1 MLIAAGEW
9 DRILDSSAN
18 LVTSASTL
26 KPYYHFSDSLI
37 LYFYMFER
45 QPWLKEQF
53 FNLITSVT
61 GLNIREQDQ
70 DAICRKL
77 YYRIKTL
84 HISTPDAYY
93 KLLIS
98 STLQSQQ
105 EWRELILE
113 LTTTESYFF
122 RDKGVFK
129 LLKTVIFPQ
138 LIEKAKHRFYQGA
151 ESQSKPD
158 IKTQK
163 LPPMSVNYS
172 SNTSLNQQRADFPA
186 KPTLRIWSAGCS
198 TGEEPYSLAICL
210 QELIPD
216 WEQWDLMI
224 LGTDINEIALEKAR
238 QGVYNSWSFRSVNDN
253 IKQQYFAPQ
262 KSNLMI
268 HKSIKKY
275 VHFMYSNLVQDVFP
289 MALNPDLPITIA
301 EMDLI
306 ICRNVFVY
314 FEPRFIGLVLQKF
327 WQTLNPGG
335 YLITGHAEL
344 HSQDVNLFKAHIFPE
359 SVVYQKPENFSV
371 SPPPASSVPL
381 SRDFSDRNHQH
392 YSPQPVYLEEQ
403 ISKSGISGSK
413 IDTPSLVESKVV
425 HLPTAFHGPETRKMD
440 SESSNSDFSRTV
452 PLTTPNEPKT
462 QLFSEAET
470 LFRQEQY
477 SLAIEKAQQLIQQE
491 PQHFNAYYLL
501 GQIYA
506 NLGQYQKASAYCEE
520 ALKIDSTSIA
530 VYYLLMEISEEMGD
544 INKAKMLLK
553 RIIYFYPSA
562 VVAYLHLATIYENEN
577 DKIRAKKMYQTAFN
591 LMKNLPSNS
600 IPEPHNNLT
609 VAELT
614 GYLNQMLQKYSQ
626 A

>member
-1 MLIAAGEW
+1 
-9 DRILDSSAN
+9 
-18 LVTSASTL
+18 
-26 KPYYHFSDSLI
+26 
-37 LYFYMFER
+37 MFQR

-77 YYRIKTL
+77 YYRVKTL
-84 HISTPDAYY
+84 HISTPEAYY
-93 KLLIS
+93 QLLIS
-98 STLQSQQ
+98 QTTQGQQ

-129 LLKTVIFPQ
+129 LLKTVILPQ
-138 LIEKAKHRFYQGA
+138 LIQKAKQRFYR
-151 ESQSKPD
+151 STQSGLNTHPKAQNSSDHRQLD
-158 IKTQK
+158 I
-163 LPPMSVNYS
+163 
-172 SNTSLNQQRADFPA
+172 PA

-198 TGEEPYSLAICL
+198 TGEEPYSLAISL

-238 QGVYNSWSFRSVNDN
+238 KGAYNSWSFRSVSDT
-253 IKQQYFAPQ
+253 IQEQYFTPQ
-262 KSNLMI
+262 KSNLVI
-268 HKSIKKY
+268 HESIRKS

-289 MALNPDLPITIA
+289 LSLNPNHPTSIS

-344 HSQDVNLFKAHIFPE
+344 HSQDVNLFQSHIFPE
-359 SVVYQKPENFSV
+359 SVIYQKPENLYASPSQPSPV
-371 SPPPASSVPL
+371 SSSPAFP
-381 SRDFSDRNHQH
+381 DRSHQH
-392 YSPQPVYLEEQ
+392 YPPQPLYLEEQ
-403 ISKSGISGSK
+403 ISKTGAGGSK
-413 IDTPSLVESKVV
+413 TNMPPFLASKVV
-425 HLPTAFHGPETRKMD
+425 HLPTAFKSVENLKTD
-440 SESSNSDFSRTV
+440 SEPS
-452 PLTTPNEPKT
+452 KT
-462 QLFSEAET
+462 KTLEAKNQQTAQLFSEAET
-470 LFRQEQY
+470 LFRQEKY
-477 SLAIEKAQQLIQQE
+477 SLAMEKAQQIIQQNS
-491 PQHFNAYYLL
+491 QHFDAYYLL
-501 GQIYA
+501 GQIHA
-506 NLGQYQKASAYCEE
+506 NLGEYQKASTYCEQ
-520 ALKIDSTSIA
+520 ALKIDSTSIT
-530 VYYLLMEISEEMGD
+530 VYYLLMEIAEEMGD
-544 INKAKMLLK
+544 VDKAKMLLK